1 MRSHEPLFQISPIDS
16 PECSLEHVAE
26 EEGDGDNDDE
36 DSDTVMMSIN

>member
-1 MRSHEPLFQISPIDS
+1 MSPINS